1 MQLLAVYVA
10 MQAFSI
16 DAPLPA
22 AGLVLVLMNV
32 ATIVPLWPGNV
43 GLVQAAVAL
52 PLLNYGVPYAVGFA
66 YGIVLQ
72 AIEMSCGVGLG
83 LVALTREGI
92 SFAVLR
98 RMREEEEESAED
110 ALEGVREMV
119 DELDHEAAHESAAV
133 SR

>member
-1 MQLLAVYVA
+1 VYVM

-52 PLLNYGVPYAVGFA
+52 PLRNYGVSYATGFA
-66 YGIVLQ
+66 YGLALQ
-72 AIEMSCGVGLG
+72 GIEIACGVGLG
-83 LVALTREGI
+83 LIALTREGI
-92 SFAVLR
+92 SFAMLR
-98 RMREEEEESAED
+98 RMQDEQDSAED
-110 ALEGVREMV
+110 ALEEVRDMV
-119 DELDHEAAHESAAV
+119 GELEHEAARESAAV